1 MGEHADIAGSALAL
15 PLPEFAL
22 GERGARELP
31 IHTAAHRRILVL
43 GGDRELVLLA
53 ALLCAM
59 LGIAVLT
66 WWSVLLALLLWV
78 ASVAG
83 LAHLARR
90 DPLFRLVYTRHLPYR
105 EFYAAHAGLAS
116 PQVRPARSWRP

>member
-1 MGEHADIAGSALAL
+1 MSDPLDTTSVALQ
-15 PLPEFAL
+15 LPEFAL

-90 DPLFRLVYTRHLPYR
+90 DPLFRLVYARHLPYR
-105 EFYAAHAGLAS
+105 EYYAAHPGITSLQS
-116 PQVRPARSWRP
+116 PLPRSWRP

>member
-1 MGEHADIAGSALAL
+1 MGESFDPAALA
-15 PLPEFAL
+15 LPEFAL

-90 DPLFRLVYTRHLPYR
+90 DPLFRLVYARHLPYR
-105 EFYAAHAGLAS
+105 EFYAPRAGLAA
-116 PQVRPARSWRP
+116 PPVRLPRSWRP

>member
-1 MGEHADIAGSALAL
+1 MADSLDTTSVAL

-90 DPLFRLVYTRHLPYR
+90 DPLFRLVYARHLPYR
-105 EFYAAHAGLAS
+105 EYYAAHPGIAS
-116 PQVRPARSWRP
+116 PQSPLPRSWRP

>member
-1 MGEHADIAGSALAL
+1 MAEPFDTTSLAL

-105 EFYAAHAGLAS
+105 EFYAPHAGLAS

>member
-1 MGEHADIAGSALAL
+1 MGESSDMPVLAL
-15 PLPEFAL
+15 PGFAL
-22 GERGARELP
+22 GERDARELP

-116 PQVRPARSWRP
+116 RQVRPARSWRP

>member
-1 MGEHADIAGSALAL
+1 MGEHADTTALA
-15 PLPEFAL
+15 LPEFAL

-83 LAHLARR
+83 LAYLARR
-90 DPLFRLVYTRHLPYR
+90 DPLFRLVYARHLPYR
-105 EFYAAHAGLAS
+105 DFYAAHAGLAS
-116 PQVRPARSWRP
+116 SRARLPRSWRP

>member
-1 MGEHADIAGSALAL
+1 MNA
-15 PLPEFAL
+15 PEARATP
-22 GERGARELP
+22 GGAEPEAPREVP

-66 WWSVLLALLLWV
+66 WWSIALALVGWLG
-78 ASVAG
+78 SVAG
-83 LAHLARR
+83 LAQLARR
-90 DPLFRLVYTRHLPYR
+90 DPLFRPVYLRHVGYGA
-105 EFYAAHAGLAS
+105 FYGAHAGLAA
-116 PQVRPARSWRP
+116 RPARLPRGWRP

>member
-1 MGEHADIAGSALAL
+1 MAEPLDTSSLTL

-66 WWSVLLALLLWV
+66 WWSVLLALLLWL

-90 DPLFRLVYTRHLPYR
+90 DPLFRLVYARHLAYR
-105 EFYAAHAGLAS
+105 DFYAAHAGLGS
-116 PQVRPARSWRP
+116 PRMRLPRSWRP

>member
-1 MGEHADIAGSALAL
+1 MDTFPDPSLP
-15 PLPEFAL
+15 PLPDLVL

-43 GGDRELVLLA
+43 GGDRELVLLT

-66 WWSVLLALLLWV
+66 WWSVLLSLLLWV

-90 DPLFRLVYTRHLPYR
+90 DPLFRLVYARHLPYR
-105 EFYAAHAGLAS
+105 DFYAPHAGLAS
-116 PQVRPARSWRP
+116 RRARLPRSWRP

>member
-1 MGEHADIAGSALAL
+1 MADPLDTSALTL

-31 IHTAAHRRILVL
+31 IHTAAHRRILVV

-66 WWSVLLALLLWV
+66 WWSVVLALLLWV

-90 DPLFRLVYTRHLPYR
+90 DPLFRLVYARHLAYR
-105 EFYAAHAGLAS
+105 DFYAAHAGLGS
-116 PQVRPARSWRP
+116 PRMRLPRSWRP

>member
-1 MGEHADIAGSALAL
+1 MSAPEGGAAPGAGE
-15 PLPEFAL
+15 PEA
-22 GERGARELP
+22 AREVP

-66 WWSVLLALLLWV
+66 WWSIALALLGWLG
-78 ASVAG
+78 SVAG
-83 LAHLARR
+83 LAQLARR
-90 DPLFRLVYTRHLPYR
+90 DPLFRLVYVRHLGYG
-105 EFYAAHAGLAS
+105 EFYGAHAGLAA
-116 PQVRPARSWRP
+116 RPARLPRGWRP

>member
-1 MGEHADIAGSALAL
+1 MAEPLDTAGVAL

-43 GGDRELVLLA
+43 GGDRELVRLA

-66 WWSVLLALLLWV
+66 WWSVLLALLLWL

-90 DPLFRLVYTRHLPYR
+90 DPLFRLVYARHLAYR
-105 EFYAAHAGLAS
+105 DFYAAHAGLGS
-116 PQVRPARSWRP
+116 PRMRLPRSWRP

>member
-1 MGEHADIAGSALAL
+1 MGESSHDTPTLA
-15 PLPEFAL
+15 LPEFAL

-31 IHTAAHRRILVL
+31 IHTAGHRRMLVL

-66 WWSVLLALLLWV
+66 WWSVLLALVLWI

-90 DPLFRLVYTRHLPYR
+90 DPLFRLVYAKHLPYR
-105 EFYAAHAGLAS
+105 EVYAAHSGLAS
-116 PQVRPARSWRP
+116 PPVRLPRIWRP

>member
-1 MGEHADIAGSALAL
+1 MAEPLDTAGVAL

-43 GGDRELVLLA
+43 GGDWELVLLA

-66 WWSVLLALLLWV
+66 WWSVLLALLLWL

-90 DPLFRLVYTRHLPYR
+90 DPLFRLVYARHLAYR
-105 EFYAAHAGLAS
+105 DFYAAHAGLGS
-116 PQVRPARSWRP
+116 PRMRLPRSWRP